1 MKTIAMQS
9 GSSDR
14 RIVATLLR
22 NASVSHHLHRSTAW
36 LAPALDVTPVGPDDR
51 ADLGLILGEAHIS
64 DLASLLAARAV
75 TAPALSRTILT
86 RAVSCAAVT
95 WPNGQRR
102 SSDGHSRSAYKGG
115 D

>member
-9 GSSDR
+9 GGSDR

-36 LAPALDVTPVGPDDR
+36 LAAALDVTPVGPDDR

-75 TAPALSRTILT
+75 TAPALSRTILSLY
-86 RAVSCAAVT
+86 AS
-95 WPNGQRR
+95 GELRR
-102 SSDGHSRSAYKGG
+102 SDMAEWAKAFI
-115 D
+115 